1 MCYAGKCCYF
11 MKVETGSMI
20 FAVINMIIN
29 SILVIGII
37 AGLVWYDIHYYQA
50 LHPTDYKLVNN
61 VYQQTDE
68 ANKLYEQAIYVNII
82 LGVSLML
89 SLIYFAFSVLLLNG
103 LIKTKS
109 GQVKAYFIFG
119 VIMNVLNY
127 VLIIFVPAVITVSVP
142 YTLLLVMIY
151 MTYTKMEANKHC
163 ATVLHDRSVLVSA

>member
-29 SILVIGII
+29 SILAIGII
-37 AGLVWYDIHYYQA
+37 AALVWYEIHYYQA
-50 LHPTDYKLVNN
+50 LHRTDYNIVNN
-61 VYQQTDE
+61 VYQNTHE
-68 ANKLYEQAIYVNII
+68 AARLYQLYIYRNII

-109 GQVKAYFIFG
+109 GQVKVYFIFG
-119 VIMNVLNY
+119 VIINVLSY
-127 VLIIFVPAVITVSVP
+127 ALIIYEPAVITVSVS

-151 MTYTKMEANKHC
+151 MTYNKMEANKYC
-163 ATVLHDRSVLVSA
+163 GTVLDDCSVLVSA

>member
-37 AGLVWYDIHYYQA
+37 AALVWYEIYYYQA
-50 LHPTDYKLVNN
+50 LHLTAYNFVHNI
-61 VYQQTDE
+61 YQ
-68 ANKLYEQAIYVNII
+68 NYIYINITI
-82 LGVSLML
+82 GVSLIL

-103 LIKTKS
+103 LMKTKS

-119 VIMNVLNY
+119 VIMNVLSY
-127 VLIIFVPAVITVSVP
+127 VLIIFAFSCNNCFSKGLCP
-142 YTLLLVMIY
+142 
-151 MTYTKMEANKHC
+151 E
-163 ATVLHDRSVLVSA
+163 DSVLRSHASET